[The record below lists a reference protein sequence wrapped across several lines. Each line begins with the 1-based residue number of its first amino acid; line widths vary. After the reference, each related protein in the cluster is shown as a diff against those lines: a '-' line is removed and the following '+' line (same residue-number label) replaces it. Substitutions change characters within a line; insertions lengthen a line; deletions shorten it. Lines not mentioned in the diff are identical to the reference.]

1 MLIPVLLPPL
11 VLPAALKPP
20 RLPAALPTKD
30 DEEEKAWHD
39 PRRRSDRIATRALRV
54 LEVPLVIVAAMM
66 VGFYLRPPLETSPAC
81 NFPIRGV
88 ELRFGIEIERGKFR
102 G

>member
-39 PRRRSDRIATRALRV
+39 PRRRSDRIATRAVRV
-54 LEVPLVIVAAMM
+54 IAAAIMVLVTASA
-66 VGFYLRPPLETSPAC
+66 
-81 NFPIRGV
+81 
-88 ELRFGIEIERGKFR
+88 
-102 G
+102 